1 MPGDCNIYGGF
12 QTEKA
17 SENSTYWGDI
27 KGDISY
33 QTDLKNILDSKVDKE
48 SGKSLTSNDFTDV
61 LKQKLE
67 RIKTIYEITFLP
79 KNWETLENNIYT
91 QTVAIQGIKETD
103 AAIADL
109 IVSDDLATR
118 TLELEVWSNII
129 KIEINKGN
137 IKAFLQGEIPE
148 IALNARILI

>member
-67 RIKTIYEITFLP
+67 RIKVL
-79 KNWETLENNIYT
+79 
-91 QTVAIQGIKETD
+91 
-103 AAIADL
+103 
-109 IVSDDLATR
+109 
-118 TLELEVWSNII
+118 
-129 KIEINKGN
+129 
-137 IKAFLQGEIPE
+137 
-148 IALNARILI
+148 